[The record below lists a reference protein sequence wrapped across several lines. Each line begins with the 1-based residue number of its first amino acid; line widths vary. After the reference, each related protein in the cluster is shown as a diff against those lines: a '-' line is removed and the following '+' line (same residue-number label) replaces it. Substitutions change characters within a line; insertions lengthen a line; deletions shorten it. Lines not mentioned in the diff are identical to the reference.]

1 MEATAPTAVL
11 AQSSKRGHG
20 DGRPFPKGVSG
31 NPHGSGSVRTRAAE
45 LYAEMAVDFGTL
57 TAVDRVLLRRASLL
71 LARSER
77 IRSARD
83 ADVSL
88 RMSSEARRTLMTL
101 RRHHAAAPRD
111 EPVLSQVLAA
121 RYGTGRPVDEPEP
134 DTASYPAGENA
145 PTYEPAEVTEAPSGG
160 DGAPS

>member
-31 NPHGSGSVRTRAAE
+31 NPHGSGSVRVRAAE
-45 LYAEMAVDFGTL
+45 LFSEMAVDFGTL
-57 TAVDRVLLRRASLL
+57 TAVDTVLLRRASLL

-101 RRHHAAAPRD
+101 RRHHAAASKISGSPGLD
-111 EPVLSQVLAA
+111 EYLTARAERAA
-121 RYGTGRPVDEPEP
+121 ATVE
-134 DTASYPAGENA
+134 AVIGEA
-145 PTYEPAEVTEAPSGG
+145 Q
-160 DGAPS
+160 